1 MDEKTVN
8 KLLTLFCESAQT
20 DIKNLESQIATLEFE
35 QIHNISHKLKAGVRY
50 FFLDALSTQ
59 LEQMQHASK
68 NRDAQLVLNLFDE
81 IKPGFTQVISDLKKK
96 LS

>member
-1 MDEKTVN
+1 MDEKTVK

-35 QIHNISHKLKAGVRY
+35 QIHNVSHKLKAGVRY
-50 FFLDALSTQ
+50 FFLDALSTR
-59 LEQMQHASK
+59 LEQMQLAAK
-68 NRDAQLVLNLFDE
+68 NRDAHLIQNLFDE
-81 IKPGFTQVISDLKKK
+81 IKPGFNQVISDIKKM